1 MHELIAEVHD
11 QLAAHEAA
19 ARQMRLDSRA
29 RLEDAVASRDEALR
43 RAAERGAAEVAL
55 RADEALQRE
64 GNAARQAR
72 EALAGLHAG
81 DKPLHQLRARVA
93 GEMRRDARGRLRAL
107 EETLEERQCLGL
119 GLG

>member
-72 EALAGLHAG
+72 EA
-81 DKPLHQLRARVA
+81 P
-93 GEMRRDARGRLRAL
+93 
-107 EETLEERQCLGL
+107 
-119 GLG
+119 